1 MELGFVG
8 LGRMGMGMVLRLLSG
23 GHRVTV
29 YDVEAARVDE
39 AAAIGATA
47 ASSVEE
53 LARLLNPPRTIWVMV
68 PAGSAVD
75 EVIFEGLLPYVQ
87 AGDLVI
93 DGGNSHHKDS
103 MRRALALQE
112 KGIHFLDVGTS
123 GGLEGVKNGLAIMV
137 GGEREAF
144 ERARPIFET
153 LAAPNGYGYVGG
165 AGAGHFVKTVHNGIE
180 YAILQAYG
188 EGFDLLRQGPFPL
201 DLADV
206 ARIWNNGSVVRSWL
220 LELAQRALEKDPT
233 LQEIAPE
240 VGGGETGKWALEAA
254 LESEVPFSTLALAL
268 AMRFR
273 SRQADS
279 FAAKL
284 IAALRW

>member
-23 GHRVTV
+23 GNRVTV

-47 ASSVEE
+47 AASAEE

-103 MRRALALQE
+103 LRRALAPHE
-112 KGIHFLDVGTS
+112 KRIPFLG
-123 GGLEGVKNGLAIMV
+123 
-137 GGEREAF
+137 
-144 ERARPIFET
+144 
-153 LAAPNGYGYVGG
+153 
-165 AGAGHFVKTVHNGIE
+165 
-180 YAILQAYG
+180 
-188 EGFDLLRQGPFPL
+188 
-201 DLADV
+201 
-206 ARIWNNGSVVRSWL
+206 
-220 LELAQRALEKDPT
+220 
-233 LQEIAPE
+233 
-240 VGGGETGKWALEAA
+240 
-254 LESEVPFSTLALAL
+254 
-268 AMRFR
+268 
-273 SRQADS
+273 
-279 FAAKL
+279 
-284 IAALRW
+284 